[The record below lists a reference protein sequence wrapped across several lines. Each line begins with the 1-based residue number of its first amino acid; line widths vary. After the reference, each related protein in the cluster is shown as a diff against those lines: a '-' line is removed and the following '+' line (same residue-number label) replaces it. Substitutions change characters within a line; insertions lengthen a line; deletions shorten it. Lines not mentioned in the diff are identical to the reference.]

1 MLTLKPDLFNELFL
15 LLAPIGIS
23 YAELGIVFR
32 LVVCPSV
39 CLSLCLSVYV
49 QAKKNWKTAD
59 AKLL

>member
-49 QAKKNWKTAD
+49 QAKKN
-59 AKLL
+59 